1 MGILLVYDITASN
14 TFDNLEKWLRTIVEH
29 SNDDVEKI
37 ILGNKCDMEEHRQIS
52 KVCGESIAR
61 EYGIPF
67 LETSAKNNINVE
79 EAMLQIS
86 ERILDKLNDA
96 NPESSQTIKSTP
108 LIELASTKSVSQSRC
123 C

>member
-29 SNDDVEKI
+29 SNDDVGKM
-37 ILGNKCDMEEHRQIS
+37 ILGNKCDMEENRQIS

-67 LETSAKNNINVE
+67 LETSAKNNINVGK
-79 EAMLQIS
+79 
-86 ERILDKLNDA
+86 KLN
-96 NPESSQTIKSTP
+96 
-108 LIELASTKSVSQSRC
+108 
-123 C
+123 